1 MLTPLWLAIAL
12 LAHAYAYPQGAVR
25 WTAGTPLGPLAAR
38 VARWNAGADASALPD
53 RARDAAV
60 LYESSNDVVGSLQ
73 EINVGRIALVDGLA
87 WTGAGGTVVRLLGK
101 PVAGR
106 RLAGSVCPTAH
117 LAALEL
123 LRDAPYAQITV
134 DESGRSAYLAYGRAS
149 GPSVTEREVSAREWK
164 IRIETRRPDR
174 LAGRLT
180 HSSHGGFRFDLPIA
194 PGAQSGEASVEPLQ
208 PAAVLSAHDALRSA
222 VTRRDLR
229 ALLAA
234 QGFSAVE
241 IEALEALPGLRQDL
255 DAFALR
261 FLDADAPADVAMR
274 AEGTG
279 YLLFRGRNPEGR
291 PFANFYHFVGCRG
304 APVLVKIA
312 VNPQ

>member
-1 MLTPLWLAIAL
+1 MLKRGGLLL
-12 LAHAYAYPQGAVR
+12 LAWAALAV
-25 WTAGTPLGPLAAR
+25 
-38 VARWNAGADASALPD
+38 V
-53 RARDAAV
+53 
-60 LYESSNDVVGSLQ
+60 ESSNDAVGSLQ

-87 WTGAGGTVVRLLGK
+87 WTGPGGTVVRLVGK

-106 RLAGSVCPTAH
+106 RLASSVCPTAH

-123 LRDAPYAQITV
+123 LRDAPHAQITV

-149 GPSVTEREVSAREWK
+149 GPSVTEREVGARQWK
-164 IRIETRRPDR
+164 IRIEKRRPDR

-194 PGAQSGEASVEPLQ
+194 PGAQSGEAFVEPLQ
-208 PAAVLSAHDALRSA
+208 PAALVSAHDALRSA

-234 QGFSAVE
+234 QRFSAVE
-241 IEALEALPGLRQDL
+241 IAALEALPDLRQDL

-261 FLDADAPADVAMR
+261 FLDADAPADVARR
-274 AEGTG
+274 AEGTS

-304 APVLVKIA
+304 TPVLVKIA